1 MGDNAFTGG
10 DLLETEALLT
20 LIEAIVVEPNPVRF
34 GLLLAEGVCHLLDA
48 TAAGV
53 MLVDDHGQLAAVG
66 SPGGTALRD
75 LFDLQDR
82 AGPPAD
88 CYRSGE
94 PVIADGI
101 DAVQHSWPEFAD
113 AMSAAGLAAV
123 HALPIRF
130 KAQNLGVLTVYRAEP
145 GTLTSSMLRKRQIIQ
160 ALATVAAT
168 YMAAQR
174 ALECSE
180 ETSTQLQAALDIR
193 VPIEQAKGFLACQH
207 KISPD
212 AALMLLRA
220 YCHSRNLSIRQVAHD
235 VVAGKIDVAR

>member
-1 MGDNAFTGG
+1 MGDDVFAVG
-10 DLLETEALLT
+10 DFLETETLLT
-20 LIEAIVVEPNPVRF
+20 LIEAIVAEPNPVRF
-34 GLLLAEGVCHLLDA
+34 GLLLAEGTCRLLDA

-82 AGPPAD
+82 AGPSLA

-94 PVIADGI
+94 PVVAEGI
-101 DAVQHSWPEFAD
+101 DAVRQKWPEFATV
-113 AMSAAGLAAV
+113 MSAAGLAAV

-130 KAQNLGVLTVYRAEP
+130 KAQSLGVLTVYRAEP
-145 GTLTSSMLRKRQIIQ
+145 GVLTSSMLRKRQIVQ

-168 YMAAQR
+168 YMAGQR

-193 VPIEQAKGFLACQH
+193 VPVEQAKGFLACQH
-207 KISPD
+207 KISPE
-212 AALMLLRA
+212 AALMLLRT
-220 YCHSRNLSIRQVAHD
+220 YCHSRHLSIRQVARD
-235 VVAGKIDVAR
+235 VVAGKVDVAR